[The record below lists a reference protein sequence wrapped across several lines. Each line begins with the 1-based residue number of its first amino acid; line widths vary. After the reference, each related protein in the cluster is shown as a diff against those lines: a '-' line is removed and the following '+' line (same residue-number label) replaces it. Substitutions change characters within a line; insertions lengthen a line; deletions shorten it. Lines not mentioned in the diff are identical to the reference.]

1 MRRKKTDFCISAIM
15 NKFSYNLYLD
25 RLSEIALTS
34 FDWINLPDT
43 VDPRFLEL
51 ILFSKGKILYFRDEI
66 VGDLALQFSTSG
78 KLDFYRN
85 PTKRRAIADNGYTN
99 NLNQKNSVIIYNNY
113 MRIPTAPIMEYYAMR
128 LWDYDNT
135 IAVNVNA
142 QKTPVLLQCAEEQ
155 RPTVANLYKEYDGNA
170 PVIYGDKN
178 LDLNAIKSIITG
190 APFVADKIY
199 NIKMKIWN
207 EALTA
212 LGVNYNIEKKER
224 LVTDEVN
231 VSQGATNAM
240 KNTRLKARK
249 EACKKINDMFSLN
262 IDVKPAEGVNLDP
275 PFMEDLPE
283 TENEV
288 IKNE

>member
-1 MRRKKTDFCISAIM
+1 MRRKKTDFGISAIM

-34 FDWINLPDT
+34 FDWVNLPDT
-43 VDPRFLEL
+43 VNPRFLEL
-51 ILFSKGKILYFRDEI
+51 ILFSEGQILYFRDEI
-66 VGDLALQFSTSG
+66 VGDLTLQFSTSG

-99 NLNQKNSVIIYNNY
+99 NLDQYNSVIIYNNY

-128 LWDYDNT
+128 LWDYDNI
-135 IAVNVNA
+135 IAVNANA

-178 LDLNAIKSIITG
+178 LDLNAIKAISTG

-207 EALTA
+207 EALTT

-231 VSQGATNAM
+231 ASQGATNAM

-249 EACKKINDMFSLN
+249 EACKKINEMFNLN

-275 PFMEDLPE
+275 PFIEDLPE
-283 TENEV
+283 NEV
-288 IKNE
+288 TANE